1 MAARAPGLAAI
12 DQVRGLSDKARCD
25 PPNKTFRDLPLHV
38 GSLTLPSSALDGRPR
53 TSPPKL
59 RRQPLQLSH
68 RQSISMRPLRPSPI
82 SPCSETPWVDC
93 SELVRPPESVCACT
107 SAVIGPVVDRISW
120 NRSAR
125 QGVLRL
131 GIGRCD
137 GRKNSCVS
145 IRSFL

>member
-1 MAARAPGLAAI
+1 MAAQAPDLAAI

-68 RQSISMRPLRPSPI
+68 RQSISMPSPI
-82 SPCSETPWVDC
+82 STCSETPWADPRSHPITRFPLTAAIWC
-93 SELVRPPESVCACT
+93 GRPT
-107 SAVIGPVVDRISW
+107 HISPS
-120 NRSAR
+120 R
-125 QGVLRL
+125 
-131 GIGRCD
+131 
-137 GRKNSCVS
+137 
-145 IRSFL
+145 